1 MTPLEE
7 IYVRLFLI
15 VPLLFYIGYSIM
27 NEKKHVGTIMF
38 HGIVVL
44 TILLAVF
51 FHLKYIYKIMRR
63 IFRNETYQ
71 REFGFFVLSLA
82 IYLVVLCIHDLWLQ
96 RKLR

>member
-63 IFRNETYQ
+63 IFHNETYQ